1 MNDSAPQSS
10 TLSELLLRLEGE
22 LELCDEL
29 GLSSVAIDLNQA
41 IEKLKAVLGS
51 QRRSEP

>member
-1 MNDSAPQSS
+1 MNDPAPQSS

-29 GLSSVAIDLNQA
+29 GLRSVAIDLNQA
-41 IEKLKAVLGS
+41 IEKLRSALSS
-51 QRRSEP
+51 QSSSN